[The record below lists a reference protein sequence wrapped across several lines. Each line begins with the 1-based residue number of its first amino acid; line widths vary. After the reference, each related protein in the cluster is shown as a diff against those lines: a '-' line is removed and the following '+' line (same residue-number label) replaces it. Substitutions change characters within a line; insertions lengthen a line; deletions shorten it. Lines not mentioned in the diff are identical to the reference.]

1 MIRFRLECLYEDGAM
16 QACVCKHQMQLGLW
30 RLSLAAGALQ
40 RCKAAEWLRKQMALV
55 LDACLGLGSSRDP
68 RQTKFA
74 LNRGSSRDPC
84 MLSPIV
90 CAPLR
95 ACALRCSASP
105 SAEVPAE
112 LAL

>member
-1 MIRFRLECLYEDGAM
+1 MIRFRLKCLYEDGAM

-84 MLSPIV
+84 MLSQLFV
-90 CAPLR
+90 LLC
-95 ACALRCSASP
+95 
-105 SAEVPAE
+105 V
-112 LAL
+112 LALCDVPHLLVLKYLLS